1 MLKNIFSRL
10 AEAGLANIEDGG
22 HLAPSSQFEVELD
35 VIISQQVC
43 MQNFRSRFSN
53 SNFFQGPIPNVPK
66 ELIEFLEREEMIST
80 EGIFRRSS
88 SNQQIRDSLA
98 IYNQG
103 KMMGDTLNDPI
114 LAAGMWTSNN

>member
-114 LAAGMWTSNN
+114 LAAGMCTRNN